1 MRISLDID
9 DPSLLN
15 FGWDWWLRLREH
27 YPDLKLSVFFIPLD
41 VSAET
46 SQLRLEKESAIK
58 KLKDN
63 LDWIRLYPHGLT
75 HMPREFENCDYY
87 TMRDLVL
94 PSIDEAFV
102 KYELPYQKGFKAPYW
117 LWNRKVVKALD
128 ETGWWGAIDRNQPD
142 MEKTRRTYTY
152 SHSIDE
158 PFWEAEGDLKLHG
171 HLDGSSSNDIE
182 RCFLNLLKM
191 PQDAEFVFIDEWV
204 K

>member
-1 MRISLDID
+1 M
-9 DPSLLN
+9 
-15 FGWDWWLRLREH
+15 
-27 YPDLKLSVFFIPLD
+27 
-41 VSAET
+41 
-46 SQLRLEKESAIK
+46 
-58 KLKDN
+58 
-63 LDWIRLYPHGLT
+63 
-75 HMPREFENCDYY
+75 
-87 TMRDLVL
+87 
-94 PSIDEAFV
+94 
-102 KYELPYQKGFKAPYW
+102 
-117 LWNRKVVKALD
+117 VKALD